1 MTDFDVLIAGAGPT
15 GLTLAH
21 ELGRRGVRTA
31 LLERRPEPQ
40 FLPKMERC
48 NARTMEI
55 FRRVGLAEKIRAA
68 GLPGWAPMDVF
79 IVTALDR
86 PPLLTLPY
94 PSVDQAR
101 AEIAEAPN
109 DGSQPCEP
117 YQLVSQYTLEP
128 LLKAEVERL
137 PSVSVRFGRE
147 LVEFAEQPGGVTAVT
162 RDAAGRTETVRGKYL
177 VGCDGG
183 ASLVRKGLGIK
194 LRGEGD
200 LLRLSQALF
209 RCDALKDLIPIGDGP
224 GLGRHY
230 HVADDRATFL
240 IMQDSM
246 VHWTLHSVTDDP
258 EEMKRRFEAVVARPV
273 DYEMLYCGPWRQN
286 LLLADR
292 YRSGRVFL
300 AGDSAHLVIPT
311 GGLGMNTGVGDAVD
325 LAWKLWGAVSGWAGP
340 GLLESYEV
348 ERRQVGDRNVG
359 ASRYASLGRRKWRGL
374 GGPDCFRDDAAGDA
388 ARKRLAAVA
397 DVEQRKTNEMIG
409 AELGYRY
416 VGSPVIWEEPGGPE
430 HLFRTYAPTTWAG
443 ARLPHLRTGDGGAL
457 QDAVPDAFTL
467 LRIAG
472 DHDAAPLARAFA
484 RLGAPFHAMDVAIPE
499 ARAAYQRDLILVRPD
514 LHVVWRG
521 NALPDD
527 PDHLARV
534 ATGHAR
540 LEEAA

>member
-1 MTDFDVLIAGAGPT
+1 VTDFRRADGGRGPT

-292 YRSGRVFL
+292 YRSGR
-300 AGDSAHLVIPT
+300 GT
-311 GGLGMNTGVGDAVD
+311 
-325 LAWKLWGAVSGWAGP
+325 
-340 GLLESYEV
+340 
-348 ERRQVGDRNVG
+348 
-359 ASRYASLGRRKWRGL
+359 
-374 GGPDCFRDDAAGDA
+374 
-388 ARKRLAAVA
+388 
-397 DVEQRKTNEMIG
+397 
-409 AELGYRY
+409 
-416 VGSPVIWEEPGGPE
+416 
-430 HLFRTYAPTTWAG
+430 
-443 ARLPHLRTGDGGAL
+443 
-457 QDAVPDAFTL
+457 
-467 LRIAG
+467 
-472 DHDAAPLARAFA
+472 
-484 RLGAPFHAMDVAIPE
+484 
-499 ARAAYQRDLILVRPD
+499 
-514 LHVVWRG
+514 
-521 NALPDD
+521 
-527 PDHLARV
+527 
-534 ATGHAR
+534 
-540 LEEAA
+540 